1 MDKEKQLELIETK
14 IKSMRD
20 EIDELKKIY
29 ETKSVD
35 EYRRFNNVFLQTV
48 NTLQFMFS
56 RLNFK
61 VSYGNVVGTN
71 TDVKLHNKVV
81 EVNCSIKIFV
91 NDMLDKFNEK
101 SKNIVDKTI
110 DSEGN
115 KYKTLD
121 RKSSEDYKYTQQIIN
136 DYTKL
141 LMEMD

>member
-29 ETKSVD
+29 EIKSVD

-61 VSYGNVVGTN
+61 VLYGNVVGTN

>member
-61 VSYGNVVGTN
+61 VLYGNVVGTN

>member
-29 ETKSVD
+29 EIKSVD

-48 NTLQFMFS
+48 NTLQFVFS

-61 VSYGNVVGTN
+61 VLYGNVVGTN

>member
-1 MDKEKQLELIETK
+1 MDKEKQLELIDTK

-48 NTLQFMFS
+48 NTLQFMFN

-61 VSYGNVVGTN
+61 ILYGNVVGTN

-91 NDMLDKFNEK
+91 NDMLNKFNEK

-121 RKSSEDYKYTQQIIN
+121 RKSAEDYKYTQQIIN

>member
-14 IKSMRD
+14 VKSMRD

-29 ETKSVD
+29 ETKSTN
-35 EYRRFNNVFLQTV
+35 EYRKFNNVFLQTV
-48 NTLQFMFS
+48 NTLQFVFS
-56 RLNFK
+56 RVNVKIL
-61 VSYGNVVGTN
+61 YGNVIGTN
-71 TDVKLHNKVV
+71 TEVKLHNKIV
-81 EVNCSIKIFV
+81 EANCSIKIFV

-101 SKNIVDKTI
+101 SKKILSKTI

-121 RKSSEDYKYTQQIIN
+121 RESAEDYKYTQQIIN
-136 DYTKL
+136 DYTRL